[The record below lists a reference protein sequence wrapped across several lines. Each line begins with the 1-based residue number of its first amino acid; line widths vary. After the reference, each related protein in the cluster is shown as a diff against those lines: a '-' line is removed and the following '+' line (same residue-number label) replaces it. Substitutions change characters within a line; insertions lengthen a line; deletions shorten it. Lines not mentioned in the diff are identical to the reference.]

1 MRLLNQQET
10 NWPEWVRGWRD
21 CEKGATHR
29 DQGEDYNRG
38 FARCYEWFEIKTE
51 MGLRRKV
58 YEHQA

>member
-10 NWPEWVRGWRD
+10 DWPEWVRGWRD

-38 FARCYEWFEIKTE
+38 FARQYEWAQIVNQLTE
-51 MGLRRKV
+51 RVKR
-58 YEHQA
+58 